1 MHRPEF
7 IKQINDAAT
16 ALGIEVKYLTGNW
29 AIQLSK
35 NGITKF
41 IVGYT
46 FPLNDAVCFKIV
58 RNKNLC
64 SEILSANNI
73 PNVPHQLILSPDI
86 LQKRKSK
93 NGNFKIIE
101 KFISENHFPLLVKKN
116 NSSKGEGVYLLH
128 SEPELENTL
137 SKIYLSD
144 ASLCLSPFR
153 ENIREFRNVVLDG
166 KSLLSYEKQIPF
178 IVGDGKRTVIELI
191 SEFLKKHQ
199 SASAKPGNLF
209 ESSISEKFGEVPKSG
224 EKIFLQWKHNRFVGT
239 KYEMVENEELKQL
252 AVAAAKAVNGMFVSV
267 DIIQSEKF
275 GLEVLEINASV
286 GIHFPIYC
294 PESQTTYE
302 KELEVYELVLR
313 KTFAIV

>member
-7 IKQINDAAT
+7 IKQIYEAAT

-41 IVGYT
+41 IVGYA
-46 FPLNDAVCFKIV
+46 FPLNDAACFKIV

-93 NGNFKIIE
+93 NGNYKIIE
-101 KFISENHFPLLVKKN
+101 QFISENSFPLLVKKN

-128 SEPELENTL
+128 SEPELESTL
-137 SKIYLSD
+137 SKVYLTD

-153 ENIREFRNVVLDG
+153 ENIREFRNIILDG
-166 KSLLSYEKQIPF
+166 KCLLSYEKQIPF
-178 IVGDGKRTVIELI
+178 IVGDGKRTVIELL
-191 SEFLKKHQ
+191 SEFLKKNQ
-199 SASAKPGNLF
+199 DANAKPGSLF
-209 ESSISEKFGEVPKSG
+209 ESSLTEMYGNVPKAN
-224 EKIFLQWKHNRFVGT
+224 ERIFLQWKHNRFIGT
-239 KYEMVENEELKQL
+239 KYEIIENEELTQI
-252 AVAAAKAVNGMFVSV
+252 AVNAAKSVNGIFVSV
-267 DIIQSEKF
+267 DIIKSEKF

-286 GIHFPIYC
+286 GIHFPIYY
-294 PESQTTYE
+294 PESQTTFE
-302 KELEVYELVLR
+302 RELEIYQLALK